1 MHIVVLTGY
10 WYPYLLPPAGC
21 AKPYLVELAN
31 EHEVEVICPPSNIHF
46 AKDIEREGIKINY
59 INSLPNKL
67 LTYIK
72 TNQEEHKHSLWT
84 KLCFTVYRGFRYLK
98 SLVCKAPYETSLIK
112 PYIKKLQEIHANNR
126 IDVMLSVSFPFHT
139 HVAAL
144 SFKTNN
150 PEVKWVSYSTDP
162 LAYSESNPIEKWK
175 MKEAI
180 KIEQAVYDISDKC
193 LITVELFSNLTK
205 NFHIKEEKILKLPFL
220 MFDEIPDRSSK
231 DRKTPM
237 LLYAGFVF
245 YTVRNPEKMLSVF
258 SKVKDIELNLYISG
272 DRQCRTILERPLP
285 KHIIKNGLV
294 PHTQYIEL
302 LSQADV
308 LINLSNKA
316 HLQAPHKLLEL
327 ISTGK
332 PIINFYYYRDSGY
345 ELISKY
351 PIGVNISN
359 EWSEVEIV
367 KVIERFIAENRNKRL
382 NYEEIKKLYAEH
394 LFVNQMPR
402 FKEAIIS

>member
-1 MHIVVLTGY
+1 MHIVVLTGFY
-10 WYPYLLPPAGC
+10 YPYLLPPAGC
-21 AKPYLVELAN
+21 IKPYLLELAKEN
-31 EHEVEVICPPSNIHF
+31 EVEVLCPPSNTHYTEPIV
-46 AKDIEREGIKINY
+46 REGIKINY
-59 INSLPNKL
+59 INSLPNRVL
-67 LTYIK
+67 SYIK
-72 TNQEEHKHSLWT
+72 TNQEEKKRPIFT
-84 KLCFTVYRGFRYLK
+84 KILFNLYRGMRFLK
-98 SLVCKAPYETSLIK
+98 SCMSKAPYETSLINS
-112 PYIKKLQEIHANNR
+112 YIKSLQSIHERNSV
-126 IDVMLSVSFPFHT
+126 DVMISVSFPFHT

-144 SFKTNN
+144 FFKTNN

-180 KIEQAVYDISDKC
+180 KIEQAVYDKSDKC
-193 LITVELFSNLTK
+193 LITAELFSNLTK

-220 MFDEIPDRSSK
+220 MFDEIPDRSIK

-272 DRQCRTILERPLP
+272 DRQCRTILDRPLP

-332 PIINFYYYRDSGY
+332 PIINFYYYKDSGY
-345 ELISKY
+345 DLISKY

-382 NYEEIKKLYAEH
+382 IYEEIEKLYADH
-394 LFVNQMPR
+394 LFVNQMPN